1 MKRTLSILIIF
12 TLSATWYG
20 CGATKK
26 STMHRLK
33 SKTDVVDSMILPD
46 PKSSR
51 EKKVAS
57 EAIID
62 PDKISRIPK
71 SPSLKRIRVT
81 GDNTP
86 LRKGPGAQH
95 QKIGT
100 AAKGDFFDLL
110 RIERGFGN
118 GQTWYLIEDTTGNK
132 FFISSQLSALV
143 QDKSE
148 PVTKTAQKTE
158 SLKPESIVK
167 KKDDQDAPEKIDLQ
181 KRKKAS
187 LDKIQTIVNVEP
199 ELPAELK
206 EAKHITLNFE
216 GTELYDV
223 ITTFCELLKIDYVIE
238 GNVEGKV
245 TLQTF
250 NKIPVGDLYSVL
262 EQILALNNIAVVKS
276 GNFYRFLQA
285 PDAAKKPM
293 SIHFADDPSIPD
305 KERMIIQIIPLQHI
319 SVESMKK
326 IITPLLTTNASFIE
340 VPETNNLMMIE
351 MAYNV
356 KRIIKVV
363 QTLDIDKLAS
373 SDIQL
378 YKLRNADSE
387 VLVKELE
394 EIFSSMGY
402 KEALGDSL
410 SFLSLTRLNSILVVN
425 AFDKILPTIEFWV
438 DRLDQPVSEG
448 EVSTFVYYVQNG
460 DASSLA
466 SLLNG
471 IFPGDGGNTNNTPK
485 TKKESESKTK
495 AATPATANVSGS
507 RTTASTSAKGL
518 TVQATGSINDNLE
531 GEITIL
537 PDPDTNALIIRTSP
551 RNYPAIL
558 ALINKLD
565 LFPQQVLIEV
575 LIVDLSIDE
584 STATGLDLAIQDSI
598 GANTVAGSVSSSS
611 AKATALGTSIGTAT
625 ASFLAGGSFF
635 IGDPGKIIAQLQLF
649 ASDSKTNVLANP
661 ILVTSDNKAANI
673 SITDEIPIVQEA
685 NTPSGGG
692 AVVTSTVEFRSVGIK
707 LDITPKINS
716 ENFINLKINQEISS
730 RGADV
735 GTQPSFNTR
744 QVNTEVVLKD
754 NQVLVMGGLMRT
766 DSTDTV
772 SGVPFLKDLP
782 YIGKLFGSE
791 STSLKKTELMIF
803 ITPHV
808 ISKSEDAEFVTHEF
822 KKRLSTLKPSRR
834 NNS

>member
-1 MKRTLSILIIF
+1 
-12 TLSATWYG
+12 LSATWYG

-33 SKTDVVDSMILPD
+33 DKTDVVDAMILPD
-46 PKSSR
+46 PASVD
-51 EKKVAS
+51 KKAGAD
-57 EAIID
+57 ELID
-62 PDKISRIPK
+62 PDKIKNIPESK
-71 SPSLKRIRVT
+71 HQKRIRIT
-81 GDNTP
+81 NKNTS
-86 LRKGPGAQH
+86 LHKGPGTQYP
-95 QKIGT
+95 KIGT
-100 AAKGDFFDLL
+100 AAKGDLFDLI
-110 RIERGFGN
+110 RVERGYGK
-118 GQTWYLIEDTTGNK
+118 GQTWYLAEDAAGGK
-132 FFISSQLSALV
+132 FFISSQSSTITREKPKPAM
-143 QDKSE
+143 
-148 PVTKTAQKTE
+148 KTTSTWPE
-158 SLKPESIVK
+158 SLTKQETTKQEP
-167 KKDDQDAPEKIDLQ
+167 DRPEKIELQ

-187 LDKIQTIVNVEP
+187 LDRIQTIVKVEP
-199 ELPAELK
+199 DLPPELK

-250 NKIPVGDLYSVL
+250 NKIPVEDLYSVL
-262 EQILALNNIAVVKS
+262 EQILALNNVAVVKS

-326 IITPLLTTNASFIE
+326 IISPLLTTNASFIE
-340 VPETNNLMMIE
+340 IPETNNLMMIE

-356 KRIIKVV
+356 RRIIKVV
-363 QTLDIDKLAS
+363 QALDIDKLAS

-410 SFLSLTRLNSILVVN
+410 SFLSLTRLNSVLVVN

-438 DRLDQPVSEG
+438 NRLDQPISEG
-448 EVSTFVYYVQNG
+448 DVSTFVYYVQNG
-460 DASSLA
+460 DAAALA

-471 IFPGDGGNTNNTPK
+471 IFQESGGSTGTATK
-485 TKKESESKTK
+485 TSTASKK
-495 AATPATANVSGS
+495 AATTTKANVSGAS
-507 RTTASTSAKGL
+507 TTASTTKKPV
-518 TVQATGSINDNLE
+518 VQAAGSISSDFD
-531 GEITIL
+531 GEVTIL
-537 PDPDTNALIIRTSP
+537 PDPDTNSLIIRTSP

-565 LFPQQVLIEV
+565 LLPQQVLIEV
-575 LIVDLSIDE
+575 LIVDLTIDE
-584 STATGLDLAIQDSI
+584 STATGLELAFKDSSGTLSTAAGISSSTTNASALGSSI
-598 GANTVAGSVSSSS
+598 GS
-611 AKATALGTSIGTAT
+611 AT

-635 IGDPGKIIAQLQLF
+635 IGKPDKIIAQLQLF

-673 SITDEIPIVQEA
+673 SITDEIPIVQES
-685 NTPSGGG
+685 NTPSAGG
-692 AVVTSTVEFRSVGIK
+692 AIVSATVEYRSVGIK

-716 ENFINLKINQEISS
+716 ENFINLQISQEISS

-735 GTQPSFNTR
+735 GDQPSFNTR

-766 DSTDTV
+766 DTLDTV
-772 SGVPFLKDLP
+772 TGVPVLKDIP
-782 YIGKLFGSE
+782 YIGRLFGSE

-808 ISKSEDAEFVTHEF
+808 ISSAEDSEFVTSQF
-822 KKRLSTLKPSRR
+822 KKRLNTLKPRGPKKS
-834 NNS
+834 

>member
-1 MKRTLSILIIF
+1 MKRTPIILAMFILS
-12 TLSATWYG
+12 TTWYG
-20 CGATKK
+20 CGVTKK

-33 SKTDVVDSMILPD
+33 NKTDVIDSMVLVDPTSSDQQAGKGELIDSQKIKDL
-46 PKSSR
+46 PKSTDL
-51 EKKVAS
+51 KK
-57 EAIID
+57 I
-62 PDKISRIPK
+62 RI
-71 SPSLKRIRVT
+71 T

-86 LRKGPGAQH
+86 LLKGPGVQY

-100 AAKGDFFDLL
+100 ATKGDLFDLI
-110 RIERGFGN
+110 RVERGYGE
-118 GQTWYLIEDTTGNK
+118 GQTWYLVEDATGSK
-132 FFISSQLSALV
+132 FFVPNKQSRIVREKA
-143 QDKSE
+143 E
-148 PVTKTAQKTE
+148 PAAVTAQGQKAV
-158 SLKPESIVK
+158 KPEHPETLQEK
-167 KKDDQDAPEKIDLQ
+167 PEKIELQ
-181 KRKKAS
+181 KRQKVS
-187 LDKIQTIVNVEP
+187 LDKIQTVVSVEP
-199 ELPAELK
+199 NLPEELK

-250 NKIPVGDLYSVL
+250 NKIPVEDLYSVL
-262 EQILALNNIAVVKS
+262 EQILALNNVTVVKS
-276 GNFYRFLQA
+276 GNFYRFLEA
-285 PDAAKKPM
+285 PDAAKKPL

-305 KERMIIQIIPLQHI
+305 KERMIIQIIPLKHI
-319 SVESMKK
+319 SVESMRK

-340 VPETNNLMMIE
+340 VPETSNLMMIE

-356 KRIIKVV
+356 KRIVKVV
-363 QTLDIDKLAS
+363 QALDIDKLAS

-378 YKLRNADSE
+378 YKLRNADSDVMVE
-387 VLVKELE
+387 ELE

-438 DRLDQPVSEG
+438 NRLDQPVAEG
-448 EVSTFVYYVQNG
+448 DVSTFVYYVQNG
-460 DASSLA
+460 DSAALA
-466 SLLNG
+466 GLLNG
-471 IFPGDGGNTNNTPK
+471 IFASSGSEETITNNK
-485 TKKESESKTK
+485 S
-495 AATPATANVSGS
+495 AATTKANVSG
-507 RTTASTSAKGL
+507 ASTSVTAEKSP
-518 TVQATGSINDNLE
+518 TIETTGGISGEFE

-537 PDPDTNALIIRTSP
+537 PDPDTNSLIIRTSP

-575 LIVDLSIDE
+575 LIVDLTIDE
-584 STATGLDLAIQDSI
+584 STETGLDFAINGSLGNSDVSGSISPSQD
-598 GANTVAGSVSSSS
+598 VA
-611 AKATALGTSIGTAT
+611 TTLGTSLGTAT
-625 ASFLAGGSFF
+625 SSFLKGGSFI
-635 IGDPGKIIAQLQLF
+635 IGQPDKIFAQLQLF
-649 ASDSKTNVLANP
+649 ASDSKANVLANP

-685 NTPSGGG
+685 NTPSGAG
-692 AVVTSTVEFRSVGIK
+692 AIVSSTVEFRSVGIK

-730 RGADV
+730 RGTDV

-754 NQVLVMGGLMRT
+754 NQVLIMGGLMRT
-766 DSTDTV
+766 DSTDTTT
-772 SGVPFLKDLP
+772 GVPVLKNLP

-791 STSLKKTELMIF
+791 STTLKKTELMIF

-808 ISKSEDAEFVTHEF
+808 ISNSNDSEFVTHEF
-822 KKRLSTLKPSRR
+822 KKRLTNLKNLQHLGS
-834 NNS
+834 

>member
-1 MKRTLSILIIF
+1 MKRISIISAILI
-12 TLSATWYG
+12 LSATLFG
-20 CGATKK
+20 CGVTKK

-33 SKTDVVDSMILPD
+33 NKTDVVDTMILQD
-46 PKSSR
+46 PASSS
-51 EKKVAS
+51 KNV
-57 EAIID
+57 EAEELID
-62 PDKISRIPK
+62 PGKIKNIPE
-71 SPSLKRIRVT
+71 SPHQNKIRVT
-81 GDNTP
+81 GSDVP
-86 LRKGPGAQH
+86 LLKGPGAQYL
-95 QKIGT
+95 KIGT
-100 AAKGDFFDLL
+100 ANKGDMFSLI
-110 RIERGFGN
+110 RVERGYGK
-118 GQTWYLIEDTTGNK
+118 GQTWYLAEDAAGSK
-132 FFISSQLSALV
+132 FFISNKLSKIIREKPKPAVEKV
-143 QDKSE
+143 QVQKPLPPETLSMQDE
-148 PVTKTAQKTE
+148 PQNF
-158 SLKPESIVK
+158 L
-167 KKDDQDAPEKIDLQ
+167 EKVELQ
-181 KRKKAS
+181 KRKKVS
-187 LDKIQTIVNVEP
+187 LDKIQTIVEVEP
-199 ELPAELK
+199 ELPPELK

-250 NKIPVGDLYSVL
+250 NKIPVEDLYSVL
-262 EQILALNNIAVVKS
+262 EQILALNNVAVVKS

-326 IITPLLTTNASFIE
+326 IIGPLLTTNASFIE
-340 VPETNNLMMIE
+340 IPETNNLMMIE

-363 QTLDIDKLAS
+363 QALDIDKLAS

-394 EIFSSMGY
+394 EVFSSMGY

-410 SFLSLTRLNSILVVN
+410 SFLSLTRLNSVLVVN

-438 DRLDQPVSEG
+438 NRLDQPISEG
-448 EVSTFVYYVQNG
+448 DVSTFVYYVQNG
-460 DASSLA
+460 DASALS

-471 IFPGDGGNTNNTPK
+471 IFQDQGSSTDTTAS
-485 TKKESESKTK
+485 TSTSTSSS
-495 AATPATANVSGS
+495 ATAPTANVSG
-507 RTTASTSAKGL
+507 ASTAVSTSP
-518 TVQATGSINDNLE
+518 TVKTTSGVSSDFE
-531 GEITIL
+531 GDITIL
-537 PDPDTNALIIRTSP
+537 PDPDTNSLIIRTSP

-575 LIVDLSIDE
+575 LIVDLTIDD
-584 STATGLDLAIQDSI
+584 STAAGLDLAIKDSA
-598 GANTVAGSVSSSS
+598 GSTTVAGGISSSS
-611 AKATALGTSIGTAT
+611 TKATALGSSIGTAT

-635 IGDPGKIIAQLQLF
+635 IGNPDKIIAQLQLF
-649 ASDSKTNVLANP
+649 ASDSKTNILANP

-685 NTPSGGG
+685 QTPSGGA

-716 ENFINLKINQEISS
+716 DKFINLKISQEISS
-730 RGADV
+730 LGAEASN
-735 GTQPSFNTR
+735 GQPSFNTR
-744 QVNTEVVLKD
+744 LVNTEVVLKD

-766 DSTDTV
+766 DTTDTT
-772 SGVPFLKDLP
+772 SGVPVLKDLP
-782 YIGKLFGSE
+782 YVGKLFGSE
-791 STSLKKTELMIF
+791 STRLKKTELMIF

-808 ISKSEDAEFVTHEF
+808 ISNSDDSEFVTRQF
-822 KKRLSTLKPSRR
+822 KKRLSNLKPSDRR
-834 NNS
+834 DS

>member
-1 MKRTLSILIIF
+1 MKRIPVILTIF
-12 TLSATWYG
+12 ILSAAWYG

-33 SKTDVVDSMILPD
+33 DKTDIVDAMILPD
-46 PKSSR
+46 PASIN
-51 EKKVAS
+51 KKAGD
-57 EAIID
+57 EELID
-62 PDKISRIPK
+62 PDKIKNIPK
-71 SPSLKRIRVT
+71 STHLKKIRITGNNTSLY
-81 GDNTP
+81 
-86 LRKGPGAQH
+86 KGPGTQYP
-95 QKIGT
+95 KIGT
-100 AAKGDFFDLL
+100 AAKGDLFDLI
-110 RIERGFGN
+110 RVERGYGK
-118 GQTWYLIEDTTGNK
+118 GKTWYLAEDAAGGK
-132 FFISSQLSALV
+132 FFISSQSSTIAREKPKPAV
-143 QDKSE
+143 ETTSIW
-148 PVTKTAQKTE
+148 PE
-158 SLKPESIVK
+158 SLGGQETAKQEPP
-167 KKDDQDAPEKIDLQ
+167 QDRPEKVELQ

-187 LDKIQTIVNVEP
+187 LDQIQTIVKVEP
-199 ELPAELK
+199 DLPAELR

-262 EQILALNNIAVVKS
+262 EQILALNNVAVVKS

-326 IITPLLTTNASFIE
+326 IISPLLTTNASFIE
-340 VPETNNLMMIE
+340 IPETNNLMMIE

-356 KRIIKVV
+356 RRIIKVV
-363 QTLDIDKLAS
+363 QALDIDKLAS

-410 SFLSLTRLNSILVVN
+410 SFLSLTRLNSVLVVN

-438 DRLDQPVSEG
+438 NRLDQPISEG
-448 EVSTFVYYVQNG
+448 DVSTFVYYVQNG
-460 DASSLA
+460 DAAALA

-471 IFPGDGGNTNNTPK
+471 IFQESGGSTGTATK
-485 TKKESESKTK
+485 TSTASKK
-495 AATPATANVSGS
+495 AATTTKANVSGAS
-507 RTTASTSAKGL
+507 TTASTTKKPV
-518 TVQATGSINDNLE
+518 VQAAGSISSDFD
-531 GEITIL
+531 GEVTIL
-537 PDPDTNALIIRTSP
+537 PDPDTNSLIIRTSP

-565 LFPQQVLIEV
+565 LLPQQVLIEV
-575 LIVDLSIDE
+575 LIVDLTIDE
-584 STATGLDLAIQDSI
+584 STATGLELAFKDSSGTLSTAAGISSSTTNASALGSSI
-598 GANTVAGSVSSSS
+598 GS
-611 AKATALGTSIGTAT
+611 AT

-635 IGDPGKIIAQLQLF
+635 IGKPDKIIAQLQLF

-673 SITDEIPIVQEA
+673 SITDEIPIVQES
-685 NTPSGGG
+685 NTPSAGG
-692 AVVTSTVEFRSVGIK
+692 AIVSATVEYRSVGIK

-716 ENFINLKINQEISS
+716 ENFINLQISQEISS

-735 GTQPSFNTR
+735 GDQPSFNTR

-766 DSTDTV
+766 DTLDTV
-772 SGVPFLKDLP
+772 TGVPVLKDIP
-782 YIGKLFGSE
+782 YIGRLFGSE

-808 ISKSEDAEFVTHEF
+808 ISSAEDSEFVTSQF
-822 KKRLSTLKPSRR
+822 KKRLNTLKPRGPKKS
-834 NNS
+834 

>member
-1 MKRTLSILIIF
+1 MKRTPIILAMFILS
-12 TLSATWYG
+12 TTWYG
-20 CGATKK
+20 CGVTKK

-33 SKTDVVDSMILPD
+33 NKTDVIDSMVLVDPTNSDQQAEKGELIDSQKIKDL
-46 PKSSR
+46 PKSTDL
-51 EKKVAS
+51 KK
-57 EAIID
+57 I
-62 PDKISRIPK
+62 RI
-71 SPSLKRIRVT
+71 T

-86 LRKGPGAQH
+86 LLKGPGVQY

-100 AAKGDFFDLL
+100 ATKGDLFDLI
-110 RIERGFGN
+110 RVERGYGE
-118 GQTWYLIEDTTGNK
+118 GQTWYLVEDATGSK
-132 FFISSQLSALV
+132 FFVANKQSRIV
-143 QDKSE
+143 RE
-148 PVTKTAQKTE
+148 KTAPAAVTAQGQKAG
-158 SLKPESIVK
+158 KPESPETLQEK
-167 KKDDQDAPEKIDLQ
+167 PEKIELQ
-181 KRKKAS
+181 KRQKVS
-187 LDKIQTIVNVEP
+187 LDKIQTVVSVEP
-199 ELPAELK
+199 DLPEELK

-262 EQILALNNIAVVKS
+262 EQILALNNVTVVKS
-276 GNFYRFLQA
+276 GNFYRFLEA
-285 PDAAKKPM
+285 PDAAKKPL

-319 SVESMKK
+319 SVESMRK

-340 VPETNNLMMIE
+340 VPETSNLMMIE

-356 KRIIKVV
+356 KRIVKVV
-363 QTLDIDKLAS
+363 QALDIDKLAS

-387 VLVKELE
+387 VMVKELE

-438 DRLDQPVSEG
+438 NRLDQPVSEG
-448 EVSTFVYYVQNG
+448 DVSTFVYYVQNG
-460 DASSLA
+460 DSAALA
-466 SLLNG
+466 GLLNG
-471 IFPGDGGNTNNTPK
+471 IFASSGSKETTTNTSAGNKSATT
-485 TKKESESKTK
+485 TK
-495 AATPATANVSGS
+495 ANVSG
-507 RTTASTSAKGL
+507 ASTPVTTEKSP
-518 TVQATGSINDNLE
+518 TIETTGGISGDFE

-537 PDPDTNALIIRTSP
+537 PDQDTNSLIIRTSP

-575 LIVDLSIDE
+575 LIVDLTIDE
-584 STATGLDLAIQDSI
+584 TTETGLDFAIKGSLGNSDVSGSISPSQD
-598 GANTVAGSVSSSS
+598 VA
-611 AKATALGTSIGTAT
+611 TTLGTSLGTAT
-625 ASFLAGGSFF
+625 SSFLQGGSFI
-635 IGDPGKIIAQLQLF
+635 IGQPDKIFAQLQLF
-649 ASDSKTNVLANP
+649 ASDSKANVLANP

-673 SITDEIPIVQEA
+673 SITDEVPIVQEA
-685 NTPSGGG
+685 NTPSAGG
-692 AVVTSTVEFRSVGIK
+692 AIVTATVEYRSVGIK

-730 RGADV
+730 RGTDV
-735 GTQPSFNTR
+735 GDQPSFNTR

-754 NQVLVMGGLMRT
+754 NQVLIMGGLMRT
-766 DSTDTV
+766 DTTDTTT
-772 SGVPFLKDLP
+772 GVPVLKDLP
-782 YIGKLFGSE
+782 YVGKLFGSE
-791 STSLKKTELMIF
+791 STTLKKTELMIF

-808 ISKSEDAEFVTHEF
+808 ISNSNDSEFVTHEF
-822 KKRLSTLKPSRR
+822 KKRLTNLKNLKHLGS
-834 NNS
+834 